1 MDFITVV
8 NVFWL
13 ILVASVLH
21 VFEEYFGGF
30 VDMMQKYGPMRA
42 MSKSLFFA
50 VNAVFIFLCVLAV
63 VINATI
69 PTYSLSIAALII
81 INSFIHI
88 GGAVRV
94 KGYAAGL
101 VSAVFLY
108 IPLSVYAYLLYSQ
121 AGLLNQGVF
130 FLSFALGVVW
140 MALAVVF
147 GLASGRR
154 AKSP

>member
-1 MDFITVV
+1 LDFITVV

-13 ILVASVLH
+13 ILVASVVH
-21 VFEEYFGGF
+21 VLEEYFGGF
-30 VDMMQKYGPMRA
+30 VDMMQKYGPIRA
-42 MSKSLFFA
+42 ISKSLFVA
-50 VNAVFIFLCVLAV
+50 VNAVFIFLCILAV
-63 VINATI
+63 VINASI
-69 PTYSLSIAALII
+69 PTYSLSIAALIF

-108 IPLSVYAYLLYSQ
+108 IPLSVYAYVLYVQ
-121 AGLLNQGVF
+121 AGLLNPGVF
-130 FLSFALGVVW
+130 FLSFALGVGW
-140 MALAVVF
+140 MGLAVAF

-154 AKSP
+154 AKIP